1 MADPLSI
8 STALAHVEKVIAERA
23 ERHGEDPVAQL
34 LHAQQIKRAIGHRTS
49 ETLTLTE
56 IEAIDNIAQRLSR
69 LTDGTPSISAWEDL
83 VGYAIIAMVARS
95 MVQSEK

>member
-1 MADPLSI
+1 MNI
-8 STALAHVEKVIAERA
+8 GEALAHVEKVIADRA

-34 LHAQQIKRAIGHRTS
+34 LHSQQIKRAINHRTS

-69 LTDGTPSISAWEDL
+69 LVDGNPSISAWEDL
-83 VGYAIIAMVARS
+83 IGYAAIAMVARS
-95 MVQSEK
+95 MVPPSQ